1 MKKKPKAGKKL
12 PKKATS
18 SDKEKKCAKK
28 SIKRY
33 KIYILKVLKQVKA
46 MGIMNSFI
54 NDIFEKFARYKK
66 KPIITS
72 REIHTVGRLVL
83 PGELVKHNIYEGT
96 KTIIEFTS

>member
-33 KIYILKVLKQVKA
+33 KIYILKVLKQ
-46 MGIMNSFI
+46 
-54 NDIFEKFARYKK
+54 KFARYKK